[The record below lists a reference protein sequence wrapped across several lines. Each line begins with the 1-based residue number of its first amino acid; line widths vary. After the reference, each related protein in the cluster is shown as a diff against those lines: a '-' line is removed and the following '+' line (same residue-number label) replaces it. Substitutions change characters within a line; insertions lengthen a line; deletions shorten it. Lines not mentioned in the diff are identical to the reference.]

1 MLECKKLFDIADNKV
16 RNHDHVTG
24 KDRGSAH
31 WSCNINVRLTKNVP
45 VIFHNLKGCDS
56 HLIMQE
62 IGKFDVKVRDIQMVL
77 GKYMDFTINKNLGFI
92 DSMQFM
98 KSSLDWLVK
107 NLSNNYFKYL
117 SQEFSEEQ
125 PNSVKQKGS
134 VSMWIHRQF

>member
-31 WSCNINVRLTKNVP
+31 WSCNINVKLTKNVP
-45 VIFHNLKGCDS
+45 VIFHNLKGCHS
-56 HLIMQE
+56 HLVMQE

-98 KSSLDWLVK
+98 KSSLD
-107 NLSNNYFKYL
+107 
-117 SQEFSEEQ
+117 
-125 PNSVKQKGS
+125 
-134 VSMWIHRQF
+134 